1 MKHILRVFV
10 LSLIGVISFEAVVV
24 ANGVKNAAEIMKD
37 VWGHFATPEIKTEI
51 ERSKMTST
59 NWTTPEKFC
68 TRWVKY
74 KEKELMLVLN
84 NGNKLEPK
92 ADGTLIQ
99 PSNAVSG
106 FSVLLQKRKEI
117 KIKSS
122 DFDSKSNGTEFN
134 YIDIYRLMGENPE
147 EFSYTFWDGKISD
160 QIRNLKIDASIKC
173 VNRRDFKEDYPYRI
187 FHIVY
192 LNDNSIPAIKGV
204 EYFCSSVAPCKI
216 MINDNLEWNK
226 DYSVWRANS
235 ITLFSYEAGKLQ
247 GKTTFEL
254 LNRVFNQ
261 PIGKIDKKALMDGD
275 VK

>member
-10 LSLIGVISFEAVVV
+10 LSLIGVIAFEAAVV
-24 ANGVKNAAEIMKD
+24 ANKSKSASEIMKD
-37 VWGHFATPEIKTEI
+37 VWGRFATPETKTEI

-84 NGNKLEPK
+84 NSAMLEPK

-99 PSNAVSG
+99 PSNTVSG

-117 KIKSS
+117 KIKSG

-134 YIDIYRLMGENPE
+134 YIDIFRLMGENPE
-147 EFSYTFWDGKISD
+147 ECTYTFWDGKIGD
-160 QIRNLKIDASIKC
+160 HFRNLKIDASIKC
-173 VNRRDFKEDYPYRI
+173 VNRRDFKDDYPYRI

-192 LNDNSIPAIKGV
+192 INDNSIPAIKGV
-204 EYFCSSVAPCKI
+204 EYFCGGVAPCKI

-226 DYSVWRANS
+226 DYSVWRAKN
-235 ITLFSYEAGKLQ
+235 ITLLSYEAGKLQ

>member
-1 MKHILRVFV
+1 MKKVVLVLV
-10 LSLIGVISFEAVVV
+10 LSLIGVIAFEAAIV
-24 ANGVKNAAEIMKD
+24 AKESKSASEIMKD

-84 NGNKLEPK
+84 NSAGLEPK

-99 PSNAVSG
+99 PSNTVSG
-106 FSVLLQKRKEI
+106 FSVLIQKRKEI
-117 KIKSS
+117 KIKSG

-134 YIDIYRLMGENPE
+134 YIDIFRLMGENPE

-160 QIRNLKIDASIKC
+160 HFRNLKIDASIKC
-173 VNRRDFKEDYPYRI
+173 VNRRDFKDDYPYRI

-192 LNDNSIPAIKGV
+192 LTENSIPAVKGV
-204 EYFCSSVAPCKI
+204 EYFCGGVAPYKI

-226 DYSVWRANS
+226 DYSVWRANN
-235 ITLFSYEAGKLQ
+235 ITLLSYEAGKLQ

>member
-1 MKHILRVFV
+1 MKKAIPVLF
-10 LSLIGVISFEAVVV
+10 LSLIGVIAFEAAVV
-24 ANGVKNAAEIMKD
+24 ADESKSASEIMKD
-37 VWGHFATPEIKTEI
+37 VWGRFATPEIKTEI

-99 PSNAVSG
+99 PSNTVSG

-134 YIDIYRLMGENPE
+134 YIDIYHLMGENPE

-235 ITLFSYEAGKLQ
+235 ITLLSYEAGKLQ

-275 VK
+275 IK

>member
-1 MKHILRVFV
+1 MKHILRVLV
-10 LSLIGVISFEAVVV
+10 LSLFGVIAFEAAVV
-24 ANGVKNAAEIMKD
+24 ANESKSASEIMMG
-37 VWGHFATPEIKTEI
+37 VWGHFGTPEIKTEI
-51 ERSKMTST
+51 ERSKMIST

-84 NGNKLEPK
+84 NSARLEPK
-92 ADGTLIQ
+92 SDGTLIQ

-122 DFDSKSNGTEFN
+122 DFDNKSNGTEFN

-160 QIRNLKIDASIKC
+160 QFRNIKISASIKC

-204 EYFCSSVAPCKI
+204 EYFCSGAEPCKI
-216 MINDNLEWNK
+216 MINDSLEWNK

-235 ITLFSYEAGKLQ
+235 ITLLSYEAGTLQ

-261 PIGKIDKKALMDGD
+261 QIGKIDKKALMDGD
-275 VK
+275 IK